1 MVGYAVEKYG
11 VDPTRV
17 YLTGGSSGA
26 MMGNVLAATY
36 PALFKAASL
45 YSGVPAGCFVSQSG
59 AVAQWNNSC
68 SSGQSR
74 ASAEQ
79 W

>member
-1 MVGYAVEKYG
+1 MILYAIDKYG
-11 VDPTRV
+11 VNRERV

-26 MMGNVLAATY
+26 MMGNVMAATY
-36 PALFKAASL
+36 PELLKAVSV
-45 YSGVPAGCFVSQSG
+45 YSGVPAGCFVSSSG
-59 AVAQWNNSC
+59 GVAAWNNTC
-68 SSGQSR
+68 SGGQSR